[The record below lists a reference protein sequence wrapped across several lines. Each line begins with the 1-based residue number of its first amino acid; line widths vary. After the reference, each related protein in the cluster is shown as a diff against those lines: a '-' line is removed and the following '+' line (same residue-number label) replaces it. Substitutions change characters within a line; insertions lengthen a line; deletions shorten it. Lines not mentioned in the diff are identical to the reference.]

1 MKTKQTR
8 HALTP
13 GVKSAVEST
22 MGVFSDLDDG
32 ERSEA
37 LRDLE
42 AFRDALH
49 HIGDE
54 RAVETLSLLHDAL
67 KENAERDNERI
78 ARRMAGNNALLSVI
92 NTRRK

>member
-37 LRDLE
+37 
-42 AFRDALH
+42 
-49 HIGDE
+49 
-54 RAVETLSLLHDAL
+54 LSLLHDAL